1 MYSKYMGWGML
12 YTKAMRLKEA
22 NQLSF
27 AFSVCL
33 FSLILSGSVSTYL
46 LLATSPRDIG
56 PFGVTLWFVAF
67 LMTTTCLLTLIR
79 YRLQLHKTAE
89 DARLALFKH
98 LLRQSS
104 VWMLFATVALAM
116 QSLRVLNLGDGLL
129 FLLALGIIEVYFR
142 TRKKT

>member
-1 MYSKYMGWGML
+1 
-12 YTKAMRLKEA
+12 MRLKEA

-27 AFSVCL
+27 IFSMCL
-33 FSLILSGSVSTYL
+33 LSLLLSGSVGIYL

-56 PFGVTLWFVAF
+56 PFGVTVWFIAF
-67 LMTTTCLLTLIR
+67 LISTTSLLTLIR
-79 YRLQLHKTAE
+79 YRLRSKKVPE
-89 DARLALFKH
+89 DGRLSLLKQ

-142 TRKKT
+142 TRKKA